1 MCIPMPCYMD
11 QSFLAKYR
19 GVSSQLVSK
28 ACYYVGPL
36 IIALSILVVV
46 LINQRC
52 PRVVFAVQHAPVR
65 ALTLLLLIF
74 FWSLFLTS
82 AELINAVRIN
92 GTVRVYVQPSLQY
105 LHGSIQSQTLS

>member
-19 GVSSQLVSK
+19 GVSSQLVS
-28 ACYYVGPL
+28 YYVGQL